1 MAGIGFEL
9 RKLARRDDLMGVVAS
24 LTHASVFSTGPWLM
38 TIMALAS
45 IDLIGLRWFD
55 EEQLKLFRIIMIYNF
70 GFSLVATGPLV
81 MIATRYLADRI
92 YERKVRETPGMLI
105 GGFTVLLVQMP
116 VLLWFYGFQADMAP
130 GVRVAAIANY
140 MLISYI
146 WYVALFL
153 SALRDF
159 RSITGGFAIGMAA
172 AFALALLLGRYWGT
186 AGMLTGFSLGLS
198 LLLALQVA
206 RVFVE
211 FPYGFVRPFAFL
223 KSARKYWELALGA
236 LFYNMAI
243 WVDKWV
249 MWTLPDRDEVATVLV
264 SYPIYDSTMFL
275 AYLTVV
281 PAIAVFMLSIETDFF
296 EKYQNFYK
304 DVAGHAPWRKLR
316 QDHEEIM
323 GSLSRGLRNVVV
335 FQGCI
340 TAFVVL
346 AAPTLL
352 SVLGVNLIGLGMFR
366 LGVVG
371 SFFHVLLG
379 FVAVVLAYFDLR
391 RKLLFVYFLLFA
403 TNLGFSLAFVNLG
416 FAYYGYGYFLS
427 AMVTLVV
434 AYALCAWSVGRL
446 PYMTFIRNNPS
457 VYN

>member
-1 MAGIGFEL
+1 
-9 RKLARRDDLMGVVAS
+9 
-24 LTHASVFSTGPWLM
+24 
-38 TIMALAS
+38 
-45 IDLIGLRWFD
+45 
-55 EEQLKLFRIIMIYNF
+55 
-70 GFSLVATGPLV
+70 
-81 MIATRYLADRI
+81 
-92 YERKVRETPGMLI
+92 
-105 GGFTVLLVQMP
+105 
-116 VLLWFYGFQADMAP
+116 
-130 GVRVAAIANY
+130 
-140 MLISYI
+140 
-146 WYVALFL
+146 
-153 SALRDF
+153 
-159 RSITGGFAIGMAA
+159 
-172 AFALALLLGRYWGT
+172 
-186 AGMLTGFSLGLS
+186 
-198 LLLALQVA
+198 
-206 RVFVE
+206 
-211 FPYGFVRPFAFL
+211 
-223 KSARKYWELALGA
+223 
-236 LFYNMAI
+236 
-243 WVDKWV
+243 
-249 MWTLPDRDEVATVLV
+249 
-264 SYPIYDSTMFL
+264 MFL

-316 QDHEEIM
+316 QDHEEIL

-335 FQGCI
+335 LQGCI

-346 AAPTLL
+346 SAPALL
-352 SVLGVNLIGLGMFR
+352 SLIGVNLLGLGMFR

-403 TNLGFSLAFVNLG
+403 TNLGFSLAFSQFG